1 MRDDPIDFDTLM
13 AQFDKLG
20 HRDRKAV
27 LAQLTPD
34 ERDRIGAA
42 MAAQTEARRKE
53 AERARRAGRQFAG
66 YSPWLA
72 ELLQQAGA
80 DKDRGNKGAVNLSDA
95 AWRSVANIHR
105 AIHNEDE
112 AAPEGLLAQIRA
124 WGKTLLSPQA
134 GERR

>member
-1 MRDDPIDFDTLM
+1 MRGEPIDFDTLM

-27 LAQLTPD
+27 LAQLTPG
-34 ERDRIGAA
+34 ERERIGAA
-42 MAAQTEARRKE
+42 MAAQAETRRKE
-53 AERARRAGRQFAG
+53 AERVRRAGRQFAG

-80 DKDRGNKGAVNLSDA
+80 DKEQDNKGAANLSDA
-95 AWRSVANIHR
+95 AWRSVVDIHR
-105 AIHNEDE
+105 AIHNEDQP
-112 AAPEGLLAQIRA
+112 APEGLLAQIRA

>member
-1 MRDDPIDFDTLM
+1 MRDDPIDFNTLM

-42 MAAQTEARRKE
+42 KAAQAEARRQE

-72 ELLQQAGA
+72 ELLQRAGG
-80 DKDRGNKGAVNLSDA
+80 DKDRDGKGAVNLSDA
-95 AWRSVANIHR
+95 TWRAVADIHR
-105 AIHNEDE
+105 AIHNEE
-112 AAPEGLLAQIRA
+112 GAVPEGLVAQIRA
-124 WGKTLLSPQA
+124 WGRTLLSPLA
-134 GERR
+134 GERP